1 MLELWLIR
9 HGETEGNVSRRIHG
23 ITDAPLNALGQ
34 RQAELLAPR
43 LAGVRFD
50 AVYASDLQRA
60 HRTALTALPDAEVRL
75 DRRLRE
81 MSYGVFEDRTWEE
94 LDADETAEANHWRED
109 PVGRRVPGG
118 ESYGD
123 LWARLESFR
132 ADLPDDGRIAVFT
145 HGGAIRILLYGLLGK
160 TRRDGLRF
168 SVANTS
174 ITRLRIRPD
183 GVTIVT
189 LNDHAHLDGIEAPA
203 A

>member
-9 HGETEGNVSRRIHG
+9 HGETDGNASRRIHG
-23 ITDAPLNALGQ
+23 ITDAPLNELGL

-43 LAGVRFD
+43 LAGVSFD

-60 HRTALTALPDAEVRL
+60 HRTALTALPGAEVRL

-123 LWARLESFR
+123 LWGRMEAFR
-132 ADLPDDGRIAVFT
+132 ADLPGEGRVAAFT
-145 HGGAIRILLYGLLGK
+145 HGGAIRVVLYGVLGQ
-160 TRRDGLRF
+160 TNRHGLRF

-174 ITRLRIRPD
+174 ITRVRYRPD

-189 LNDHAHLDGIEAPA
+189 LNDHAHLDGIDARA
-203 A
+203 T

>member
-9 HGETEGNVSRRIHG
+9 HGETAGNASRRIHG
-23 ITDAPLNALGQ
+23 ITDAPLNDLGL

-43 LAGVRFD
+43 LAGVSFD

-60 HRTALTALPDAEVRL
+60 HRTALTALPGAEVRL

-132 ADLPDDGRIAVFT
+132 ADLPGEGRIAVFT
-145 HGGAIRILLYGLLGK
+145 HGGAIRVFLYGALGK
-160 TRRDGLRF
+160 TRHDGLRF

-174 ITRLRIRPD
+174 ITRLRLRPD
-183 GVTIVT
+183 GLTIVT

-203 A
+203 T